1 MNQLNVFTQTYRKR
15 INYLDIKIREK
26 PIELQTKCKNLF
38 PLLLCI
44 KIFSE
49 GINHIY
55 SGTTYSKYFDA
66 DIMLNYFI
74 NI

>member
-1 MNQLNVFTQTYRKR
+1 M
-15 INYLDIKIREK
+15 
-26 PIELQTKCKNLF
+26 
-38 PLLLCI
+38 
-44 KIFSE
+44 FSE